1 MSEKLL
7 LLGDSVTVGAG
18 FSGVDDETCYVSLLR
33 SELQDAGAHLT
44 IRASALDGADT
55 GYALRRFD
63 RMVAR
68 QSPDVIVIS
77 LGLNDARPPGAR
89 SRISPERY
97 GENLE
102 QLTEKSLAIDVRPI
116 LCTPP
121 PRLDVCEN
129 GQPAWKTMR
138 PYAQAARGVADKYN
152 LPLIELYDE
161 FVSREDLES
170 LLPDRLHPGRA
181 GHQIIARQ
189 FARTLVPFCTGRE
202 LEPVPSR
209 REPNFEFITVD

>member
-1 MSEKLL
+1 MSDQLL

-18 FSGVDDETCYVSLLR
+18 FSGVDEESCYVAILKAK
-33 SELQDAGAHLT
+33 LQRAGARMD

-68 QSPDVIVIS
+68 LSPDVIVIS
-77 LGLNDARPPGAR
+77 LGLNDARPPGSR
-89 SRISPERY
+89 SRNSPARY
-97 GENLE
+97 AENL
-102 QLTEKSLAIDVRPI
+102 QCLTEKSLAIDVRPI

-121 PRLDVCEN
+121 PRLDVSED
-129 GQPAWKTMR
+129 GQPAWKTMH
-138 PYAQAARGVADKYN
+138 PYAESARGIAEKYS

-161 FVSREDLES
+161 FVAREDLDS
-170 LLPDRLHPGRA
+170 LIPDRLHPGRT
-181 GHQIIARQ
+181 GHEIIAQQ

-202 LEPVPSR
+202 LDSLPSR
-209 REPNFEFITVD
+209 RDQNFEFITAD

>member
-1 MSEKLL
+1 MSDQLL

-18 FSGVDDETCYVSLLR
+18 FSGVDDESCYVSLLK
-33 SELQDAGAHLT
+33 SELRCAGARLNV
-44 IRASALDGADT
+44 RASALDGADT

-68 QSPDVIVIS
+68 LSPDVIVIS
-77 LGLNDARPPGAR
+77 LGLNDAHPPG
-89 SRISPERY
+89 SRPRNSPGRY
-97 GENLE
+97 ADNLE
-102 QLTEKSLAIDVRPI
+102 RLTEKSLAIDVRPI

-121 PRLDVCEN
+121 PRLDVCED
-129 GQPAWKTMR
+129 GQPAWKMMH
-138 PYAQAARGVADKYN
+138 PYAEAVRGVAEKYN

-161 FVSREDLES
+161 FVCREDLES

-202 LEPVPSR
+202 LETLPSR
-209 REPNFEFITVD
+209 RGPNFEFIAAD

>member
-1 MSEKLL
+1 MSEELL

-18 FSGVDDETCYVSLLR
+18 FSGVDDESCYVALLR
-33 SELQDAGAHLT
+33 DQLRCAGARMN

-68 QSPDVIVIS
+68 LSPDVIVIS
-77 LGLNDARPPGAR
+77 LGLNDARPPGQR
-89 SRISPERY
+89 TRNSPERY
-97 GENLE
+97 ADNLE
-102 QLTEKSLAIDVRPI
+102 RLAEKSLAIDVRPV

-121 PRLDVCEN
+121 PRLDFCEG
-129 GQPAWKTMR
+129 GQPAREMMR
-138 PYAQAARGVADKYN
+138 PYAEAVRGVAEKYN

-161 FVSREDLES
+161 FVSRQDLES

-181 GHQIIARQ
+181 GHEIIARQ
-189 FARTLVPFCTGRE
+189 FARTLVPFCMSRD
-202 LEPVPSR
+202 LESQPSR
-209 REPNFEFITVD
+209 RGPNFEYVAVD

>member
-1 MSEKLL
+1 MSEELL
-7 LLGDSVTVGAG
+7 LLGDSVTVGTG
-18 FSGVDDETCYVSLLR
+18 FSGVDDESCYVALLKDR
-33 SELQDAGAHLT
+33 LRCAGARMN

-68 QSPDVIVIS
+68 LSPDVIVIS
-77 LGLNDARPPGAR
+77 LGLNDARPPG
-89 SRISPERY
+89 SRNRNSPEQY
-97 GENLE
+97 ATNLE
-102 QLTEKSLAIDVRPI
+102 RLTEKSLAIDVRPV

-129 GQPAWKTMR
+129 GQPAWKTMH
-138 PYAQAARGVADKYN
+138 PYAEAVRGVAEKYN

-170 LLPDRLHPGRA
+170 LLPDRLHPGRT

-202 LEPVPSR
+202 LETLPPR
-209 REPNFEFITVD
+209 RGPNFEFITTD

>member
-1 MSEKLL
+1 MSDELL

-18 FSGVDDETCYVSLLR
+18 FSGVDDQSCYVSLLR
-33 SELQDAGAHLT
+33 TELRSAGAQMN

-68 QSPDVIVIS
+68 LSPDVIVIS
-77 LGLNDARPPGAR
+77 LGLNDARPPGCR
-89 SRISPERY
+89 TRNSPDRY
-97 GENLE
+97 AENLE
-102 QLTEKSLAIDVRPI
+102 RLTEKSLAIDVRPI

-121 PRLDVCEN
+121 PRLDFCQD
-129 GQPAWKTMR
+129 GQPARETMR
-138 PYAQAARGVADKYN
+138 PYAQAARSVAEKYN

-161 FVSREDLES
+161 FISRHDLES

-181 GHQIIARQ
+181 GHEIIARQ
-189 FARTLVPFCTGRE
+189 FARTLVPFCTGQE
-202 LEPVPSR
+202 LESLPSR
-209 REPNFEFITVD
+209 RDQNFEFVTAD